1 MNREGSQVG
10 NERARNSDTWEPPG
24 FGAALSGHL
33 MFGVLKAPGVLLAL
47 WLLTTFCLDAR
58 VSFGDMV
65 VGVAAATV
73 AAALVEVLVEDRF
86 SRVRRL
92 SSPGG
97 WDFALVP
104 ALAAMPMVVLLGWL
118 LSGALIVGLALAA
131 AWALVEAVEIAWL
144 RPWEPGM
151 TQAEHD
157 AKWVEL
163 KKMTKDTFADDVEE
177 IRRRAGERSM
187 QRYRE
192 AIERK
197 RREAGSDEGGSA

>member
-1 MNREGSQVG
+1 MG
-10 NERARNSDTWEPPG
+10 NERARNSETWEPPG
-24 FGAALSGHL
+24 FGAAMSGHL
-33 MFGVLKAPGVLLAL
+33 LFGVLKAPGVLLAL
-47 WLLTTFCLDAR
+47 WLLTTFFFDAD
-58 VSFGDMV
+58 VSFGGMV
-65 VGVAAATV
+65 AGVAAATI
-73 AAALVEVLVEDRF
+73 AAGLVEVLVEDRF
-86 SRVRRL
+86 SRARRL

-104 ALAAMPMVVLLGWL
+104 ALAALPPIVLLGW
-118 LSGALIVGLALAA
+118 SVTGALAGGLALAG

-163 KKMTKDTFADDVEE
+163 QEMTKETFADDVEE

-187 QRYRE
+187 QRYRD

-197 RREAGSDEGGSA
+197 RRQAGGDEPGGC